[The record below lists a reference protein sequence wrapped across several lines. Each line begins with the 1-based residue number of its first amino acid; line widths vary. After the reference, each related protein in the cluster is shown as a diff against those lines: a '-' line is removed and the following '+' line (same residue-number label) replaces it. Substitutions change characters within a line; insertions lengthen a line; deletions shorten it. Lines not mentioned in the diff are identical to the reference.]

1 MEIIYKNNFIGLAV
15 FERQD
20 LVKMSAT
27 NSIPKMF
34 GTQFLKVCNDY
45 TITPRQLDP
54 LDFLLFF
61 QAYREMGVSKKVNKH
76 CLIY

>member
-1 MEIIYKNNFIGLAV
+1 MEIINKNNFIGLAV
-15 FERQD
+15 FERQ
-20 LVKMSAT
+20 VKMSAS
-27 NSIPKMF
+27 NSIPEMF

-61 QAYREMGVSKKVNKH
+61 QAYREMEVSKKVNKH